1 LADELIDV
9 VDAENMVRRRKS
21 PPEIEF
27 DCVLAERLRAMAP
40 SIGGI
45 APALWLPSFSS
56 SEASESPEE
65 DEEDEKRP
73 PLRPRLL
80 LPDGARALGNNG
92 LSIEETHIVSEVKR
106 LDSSGAKAQRVD
118 QYSIPPTMAT
128 ASAGGSPND
137 DVEKLKRK
145 LRKRVTQAVDT
156 VCGEWAHAQQ
166 QKPTP
171 LQHSDVSMDR
181 SYGSCRKLVTYIS
194 DNMATSPG
202 FIEQMDRII
211 LACFSGASKRVL
223 SSVAT
228 QEVWFRASESE
239 EEEEVEEAREVMT
252 ALISRRGP
260 RGRVKPIERE
270 AASDDVVIKQ
280 ERVEGTSAT
289 PRATAAGGTAADGA
303 GLERR
308 EVAGSL
314 LEKRPTSSRAESSAE
329 ESVEADTG
337 TDEEREEHYRIDSK
351 QVRIKMHSASV
362 NPIDYMI
369 LEFAGEAFLK
379 RSPSEDKPFT
389 IGMDG
394 AGEVVEAG
402 SEVRNLKVSDVVYTM
417 LPFTSFGSL
426 AEYAVVNEEFVA
438 VKPINMNFD
447 EAAAVPLVA
456 QTAYQGMFEHAKLQ
470 EGETV
475 LIFGGSLR
483 CDHYGQADKADFLK
497 SLGANQVIDY
507 RTEKW
512 QDVVEIYSVD
522 AAYNCG
528 TENAAWNEGAQN
540 VLKKGTGHFV
550 TILPMVQHVKESEFG
565 AKLVGHYIES
575 GKVKPDI
582 DTVYPFEKALEAYT
596 KLKSRHALGKHIG
609 FLQFAIAG
617 EL

>member
-1 LADELIDV
+1 
-9 VDAENMVRRRKS
+9 
-21 PPEIEF
+21 
-27 DCVLAERLRAMAP
+27 
-40 SIGGI
+40 
-45 APALWLPSFSS
+45 
-56 SEASESPEE
+56 
-65 DEEDEKRP
+65 
-73 PLRPRLL
+73 
-80 LPDGARALGNNG
+80 
-92 LSIEETHIVSEVKR
+92 
-106 LDSSGAKAQRVD
+106 
-118 QYSIPPTMAT
+118 MAT

-145 LRKRVTQAVDT
+145 LRKRVAQAVDT

-166 QKPTP
+166 QKSSP

-228 QEVWFRASESE
+228 QEVWFRASEEE

-303 GLERR
+303 G
-308 EVAGSL
+308 SL
-314 LEKRPTSSRAESSAE
+314 LEKRPRSRTSKKKLSTKKPLQELVVAEPKKAARRRAELSSAE

-337 TDEEREEHYRIDSK
+337 TDEGGEEHYRIDSK
-351 QVRIKMHSASV
+351 QVHIKMHSASV

-426 AEYAVVNEEFVA
+426 AGYAVVNEEFVA
-438 VKPINMNFD
+438 VKPSNMNFD

-470 EGETV
+470 EGET
-475 LIFGGSLR
+475 
-483 CDHYGQADKADFLK
+483 ADKADFLK

-565 AKLVGHYIES
+565 AKLVGHVHVDPSAKTLREISKYIES

-596 KLKSRHALGKHIG
+596 KLKSRHALGKLVVKV
-609 FLQFAIAG
+609 FRC
-617 EL
+617 